1 MIRQRYNLR
10 RGLPRPVCRLFCER
24 DENASMSLVALM
36 LLKPYR
42 AGQRAHVGLGNMHH
56 RIKVTLESLRQRPFF
71 YADFENARHRRD
83 GQLIQISRHLCI
95 VSNQTFWRPRN
106 NKKTERG
113 ARCSSVA
120 LAEGPVECAMGT
132 LLNSTSDRQI
142 GFPQRNPRRGVD

>member
-1 MIRQRYNLR
+1 
-10 RGLPRPVCRLFCER
+10 
-24 DENASMSLVALM
+24 M

-42 AGQRAHVGLGNMHH
+42 AGQRAHIGLGNMHH
-56 RIKVTLESLRQRPFF
+56 RIKVTSESLRQRRSFTPILKMHGTAVTVSSFRLADI
-71 YADFENARHRRD
+71 YASYRTKHFGDRAT
-83 GQLIQISRHLCI
+83 I
-95 VSNQTFWRPRN
+95 
-106 NKKTERG
+106 KKPERG